1 MKRSIQIAFFAILS
15 IAGLA
20 MIVYLIVGNAT
31 TRDWWEYAC
40 PIIVVLFSIKFLMNC
55 LKAPKK

>member
-40 PIIVVLFSIKFLMNC
+40 PAIVVLF
-55 LKAPKK
+55 